1 MGTGSVVKRESF
13 QRADVEYLRLQL
25 AGGDMGTDSYLQICN
40 TDSADQNVTS
50 GILRTIRILPEAW
63 TLQCS
68 AKETDLTL
76 WG

>member
-1 MGTGSVVKRESF
+1 MGTGSAVKRESF

-25 AGGDMGTDSYLQICN
+25 AGGDFGTDSYLQICN

-50 GILRTIRILPEAW
+50 GILRILPEAW